1 MAVAVGLAAVAGVFV
16 LSGSSDQGSGRTY
29 RIVFDNAF
37 GLVKGGDFRVGGV
50 KAGKTTDFSITKQRG
65 HSPKAVVVVEISQP
79 GFDDFR
85 ADASCEV
92 KPQSLIGEYYVDCEP
107 GSSPKRLA
115 TDGSGTVL

>member
-29 RIVFDNAF
+29 RVVFDNAF

-50 KAGKTTDFSITKQRG
+50 KAGQTKDFSITKQRG

-79 GFDDFR
+79 GFD
-85 ADASCEV
+85 EV
-92 KPQSLIGEYYVDCEP
+92 PVAGL
-107 GSSPKRLA
+107 SPPR
-115 TDGSGTVL
+115 